1 MKTKNT
7 FRKTIVLTLILAL
20 SMANT
25 SQAQEIYNKDET
37 NKKQRPFIVD
47 KKEYPFKSN
56 WFEKDG
62 ISMQDISEKLD
73 LAQSTVSRN
82 VFKLSFTNRHRE
94 RGIDLLEAFEDPME
108 RRRKLVKLTAKG
120 KRVYETLAELVKK

>member
-1 MKTKNT
+1 MTTKGYNLLRIIEEM
-7 FRKTIVLTLILAL
+7 RKFDPLLE
-20 SMANT
+20 
-25 SQAQEIYNKDET
+25 SQAIAIFFVVCLEGG
-37 NKKQRPFIVD
+37 
-47 KKEYPFKSN
+47 
-56 WFEKDG
+56 KDG

-120 KRVYETLAELVKK
+120 RRVYETLSELVKK

>member
-1 MKTKNT
+1 MMTKKGLNLLKIIEEM
-7 FRKTIVLTLILAL
+7 RKFDPLLE
-20 SMANT
+20 
-25 SQAQEIYNKDET
+25 SQAIAIFFVVCLDGGE
-37 NKKQRPFIVD
+37 
-47 KKEYPFKSN
+47 
-56 WFEKDG
+56 DG

-120 KRVYETLAELVKK
+120 RRVYDTLSDLVKK